1 MEALRPLAPCYTGD
15 LLAPLHVELVAL
27 LRSLSADDWQ
37 RPAVGSWRVRDVAA
51 HLLDIDVRRL
61 SFHRDTRA
69 MPVPAQPI
77 QNYGELVT
85 FLNAL
90 NGEWVRI
97 AERMSERVLVDLI
110 EVTGPQVAVFLASLP
125 PHDVAYWPVAW
136 AGERS
141 SENWMDVGR
150 DYTERW
156 HHQAQIRSAVG
167 APPLAERRWMFPVLD
182 LSVRALPRAFR
193 RVDAPAGAAVVL
205 EVTGDAGG
213 AWSLVRDER
222 AWTVHAGESPR
233 ADARVRLD
241 PDAAWRLFFN
251 ALRGDDAALRIHIE
265 GDRRLGEAVATVRA
279 VMV

>member
-1 MEALRPLAPCYTGD
+1 MHALRPLEPCYTAA
-15 LLAPLHVELVAL
+15 LLAPLHAELVAL
-27 LRSLSADDWQ
+27 LRSLSTDDWP
-37 RPAVGSWRVRDVAA
+37 RPAVGSWRVRDVVA

-61 SFHRDTRA
+61 SFHRDSRA
-69 MPVPAQPI
+69 TPVPPQPI

-90 NGEWVRI
+90 NAEWVRI

-110 EVTGPQVAVFLASLP
+110 EITGPQVAAFLAALP
-125 PHDVAYWPVAW
+125 PHEVAYWPVAW
-136 AGERS
+136 AGERV

-156 HHQAQIRSAVG
+156 HHQAQIRAAVG
-167 APPLAERRWMFPVLD
+167 APALDARQWMLPVLD

-193 RVDAPAGAAVVL
+193 RVDAPAGSAVVL
-205 EVTGDAGG
+205 EVTGEAGG
-213 AWSLVRDER
+213 VWSLVRDAR
-222 AWTVHAGESPR
+222 AWAVHAGESPR
-233 ADARVRLD
+233 IDARVRLD

-251 ALRGDDAALRIHIE
+251 ALRGDDAAKRIHIE